1 MKSDDDKDTAVPPQ
15 APSEAKREIML
26 HGIPAS
32 PGIAIGL
39 ALAVGDSE
47 RVSLEP
53 ESHPITESEVPN
65 EINRF
70 TAALEKTR
78 RQIMELQ
85 KRVQS
90 SLQASEASIFDAHL
104 LIVDDKVLTQ
114 EVISEIRKR
123 LQSANVVFCEIIRRY
138 IAAISAVDDQYLK
151 ERASDVADVA
161 YRILENLNGQERQL
175 LDHLPGQRIVISRDL
190 TPSDTALLD
199 RENVQAFATETG
211 SRTSHT
217 AILARSMKIP
227 AVVGLNVICG
237 QVHNGDMLIIDGFL
251 GAVILNPRQETL
263 ELYAQKEAFK
273 EQLYNELQRES
284 ALLPETI
291 DGYRVQLAANI
302 DNVNN
307 LDDILNSGAAGIG
320 LFRTEYLF
328 MGGKIPTEEEQ
339 FEVYRKIAVAMKDQT
354 TIIRTLDLGGDKLSS
369 VLNLSHDPNPF
380 LGLRSIRLCLAY
392 PELLIP
398 QLRAVLRASAFGN
411 IKMMF
416 PMVTCEDE
424 LDKLLEILE
433 SVRKSLRSEK
443 KKFDEEM
450 EIGIMIETPAAALF
464 AEHLAR
470 KVDFFSIGT
479 NDLVQYTMAVD
490 RGNEKVANL
499 YRPSHP
505 VIVMLIDR
513 IVRAAEKAGIWV
525 SVCGEMASDPRFIP
539 LLVGLGVQELSM
551 STVSLGMARRVI
563 RRLKMYEAEAFAEKA
578 LKCTEHAQILEMSD
592 ELLHRIAPD
601 VVSLAMKGG

>member
-1 MKSDDDKDTAVPPQ
+1 MKNENDKVSAVPPQ
-15 APSEAKREIML
+15 VPSEAKREIML

-32 PGIAIGL
+32 PGIAIGV
-39 ALAVGDSE
+39 ALAVGDSD
-47 RVSLEP
+47 RISLEP
-53 ESHPITESEVPN
+53 ESHPITEAEVPN

-78 RQIMELQ
+78 LQIMELQ

-114 EVISEIRKR
+114 EVVSEIRKK

-138 IAAISAVDDQYLK
+138 IAAISGVDDQYLK

-227 AVVGLNVICG
+227 AVVGLSGICG
-237 QVHNGDMLIIDGFL
+237 QIHNGDMLIIDGFL
-251 GAVILNPRQETL
+251 GAVILNPKQETL

-284 ALLPETI
+284 SLTSETV
-291 DGYRVQLAANI
+291 DGYRIQLAANI
-302 DNVNN
+302 DNINN

-328 MGGKIPTEEEQ
+328 MANKIPTEEEQ
-339 FEVYRKIAVAMKDQT
+339 FEVYRKIASAMDGQV
-354 TIIRTLDLGGDKLSS
+354 TIIRTLDVGGDKLSS
-369 VLNLSHDPNPF
+369 LLNISHDPNPF

-398 QLRAVLRASAFGN
+398 QLRAILRASAFGN

-424 LDKLLEILE
+424 LDKLMEILE
-433 SVRKSLRSEK
+433 SVRKELRMEK

-450 EIGIMIETPAAALF
+450 EVGIMIETPAAALF
-464 AEHLAR
+464 ADHLA
-470 KVDFFSIGT
+470 KKADFFSIGT

-499 YRPSHP
+499 YRPAHP
-505 VIVMLIDR
+505 VIVMLINR
-513 IVRAAEKAGIWV
+513 IVQAAEKAGIWV

-551 STVSLGMARRVI
+551 SPVSLGMARRVI
-563 RRLKMYEAEAFAEKA
+563 RRLKMYEAESLAEKA
-578 LKCTEHAQILEMSD
+578 LKCTEHAQILKMSD

-601 VVSLAMKGG
+601 VISLAMKGG

>member
-1 MKSDDDKDTAVPPQ
+1 MKNENDKVSAVPPQ
-15 APSEAKREIML
+15 VPSEAKREIML

-32 PGIAIGL
+32 PGIAIGV
-39 ALAVGDSE
+39 ALAVGDSD
-47 RVSLEP
+47 RISLEP
-53 ESHPITESEVPN
+53 ESHPITEAEVPN

-78 RQIMELQ
+78 LQIMELQ

-114 EVISEIRKR
+114 EVVSEIRKK

-138 IAAISAVDDQYLK
+138 IAAISGVDDQYLK

-227 AVVGLNVICG
+227 AVVGLSGICG
-237 QVHNGDMLIIDGFL
+237 QIHNGDMLIIDGFL
-251 GAVILNPRQETL
+251 GAVILNPKQETL

-284 ALLPETI
+284 SLTSETV
-291 DGYRVQLAANI
+291 DGYRIQLAANI
-302 DNVNN
+302 DNINN

-328 MGGKIPTEEEQ
+328 MANKIPTEDEQ
-339 FEVYRKIAVAMKDQT
+339 FEVYRKIASAMDGQV
-354 TIIRTLDLGGDKLSS
+354 TIIRTLDVGGDKLSS
-369 VLNLSHDPNPF
+369 LLNISHDPNPF

-398 QLRAVLRASAFGN
+398 QLRAILRASAFGN

-424 LDKLLEILE
+424 LDKLMEILE
-433 SVRKSLRSEK
+433 SVRKELRMEK

-450 EIGIMIETPAAALF
+450 EVGIMIETPAAALF
-464 AEHLAR
+464 ADHLA
-470 KVDFFSIGT
+470 KKADFFSIGT

-499 YRPSHP
+499 YRPAHP
-505 VIVMLIDR
+505 VIVMLINR
-513 IVRAAEKAGIWV
+513 IVQAAEKAGIWV

-551 STVSLGMARRVI
+551 SPVSLGMARRVI
-563 RRLKMYEAEAFAEKA
+563 RRLKMYEAESLAEKA
-578 LKCTEHAQILEMSD
+578 LKCTEHAQILKMSD

-601 VVSLAMKGG
+601 VISLAMKGG

>member
-1 MKSDDDKDTAVPPQ
+1 MKNENDKVSAVPPQ
-15 APSEAKREIML
+15 VPSEAKREIML

-32 PGIAIGL
+32 PGIAIGV
-39 ALAVGDSE
+39 ALAVGDSD
-47 RVSLEP
+47 RISLEP
-53 ESHPITESEVPN
+53 ESHPITEAEVPN

-78 RQIMELQ
+78 LQIMELQ

-114 EVISEIRKR
+114 EVVSEIRKK

-138 IAAISAVDDQYLK
+138 IAAISGVDDQYLK

-227 AVVGLNVICG
+227 AVVGLSGICV
-237 QVHNGDMLIIDGFL
+237 QIHNGDMLIIDGFL
-251 GAVILNPRQETL
+251 GAVILNPKQETL

-284 ALLPETI
+284 SLTPETV
-291 DGYRVQLAANI
+291 DGYRIQLAANI
-302 DNVNN
+302 DNINN

-328 MGGKIPTEEEQ
+328 MANKIPTEEEQ
-339 FEVYRKIAVAMKDQT
+339 FEVYRKIASAMDGQV
-354 TIIRTLDLGGDKLSS
+354 TIIRTLDVGGDKLSS
-369 VLNLSHDPNPF
+369 LLNISHDPNPF

-398 QLRAVLRASAFGN
+398 QLRAILRASAFGN

-424 LDKLLEILE
+424 LDKLMEILE
-433 SVRKSLRSEK
+433 SVRKELRMEK

-450 EIGIMIETPAAALF
+450 EVGIMIETPAAALF
-464 AEHLAR
+464 ADHLA
-470 KVDFFSIGT
+470 KKADFFSIGT

-499 YRPSHP
+499 YRPAHP
-505 VIVMLIDR
+505 VIVMLINR
-513 IVRAAEKAGIWV
+513 IVQAAEKAGIWV
-525 SVCGEMASDPRFIP
+525 SVCGEMASDPSFIP

-551 STVSLGMARRVI
+551 SPVSLGMARRVI
-563 RRLKMYEAEAFAEKA
+563 RRLKMYEAESLAEKA
-578 LKCTEHAQILEMSD
+578 LKCTEHAQILKMSD

-601 VVSLAMKGG
+601 VISLAMKGG

>member
-227 AVVGLNVICG
+227 AVVGLNGICG

-464 AEHLAR
+464 AERTVRLWDAGMERFGGAYAHPGGAR
-470 KVDFFSIGT
+470 EFDEMRRKMSNYARISREAMRRDDEISSMEG
-479 NDLVQYTMAVD
+479 
-490 RGNEKVANL
+490 VAGDA
-499 YRPSHP
+499 H
-505 VIVMLIDR
+505 
-513 IVRAAEKAGIWV
+513 
-525 SVCGEMASDPRFIP
+525 
-539 LLVGLGVQELSM
+539 
-551 STVSLGMARRVI
+551 
-563 RRLKMYEAEAFAEKA
+563 
-578 LKCTEHAQILEMSD
+578 
-592 ELLHRIAPD
+592 
-601 VVSLAMKGG
+601 

>member
-1 MKSDDDKDTAVPPQ
+1 MKNENDKVSAVPPQ
-15 APSEAKREIML
+15 VPSEAKREIML

-32 PGIAIGL
+32 PGIAIGV
-39 ALAVGDSE
+39 ALAVGDSD
-47 RVSLEP
+47 RISLEP
-53 ESHPITESEVPN
+53 ESHPITEAEVPN

-78 RQIMELQ
+78 LQIMELQ

-114 EVISEIRKR
+114 EVVSEIRKK

-138 IAAISAVDDQYLK
+138 IAAISGVDDQYLK

-175 LDHLPGQRIVISRDL
+175 LDPLPGQRIVISRDL

-227 AVVGLNVICG
+227 AVVGLSGICG
-237 QVHNGDMLIIDGFL
+237 QIHNGDMLIIDGFL
-251 GAVILNPRQETL
+251 GAVILNPKQETL

-284 ALLPETI
+284 SLTSETV
-291 DGYRVQLAANI
+291 DGYRIQLAANI
-302 DNVNN
+302 DNINN

-328 MGGKIPTEEEQ
+328 MANKIPTEDEQ
-339 FEVYRKIAVAMKDQT
+339 FEVYRKIASAMDGQV
-354 TIIRTLDLGGDKLSS
+354 TIIRTLDVGGDKLSS
-369 VLNLSHDPNPF
+369 LLNISHDPNPF

-398 QLRAVLRASAFGN
+398 QLRAILRASAFGN

-424 LDKLLEILE
+424 LDKLMEILE
-433 SVRKSLRSEK
+433 SVRKELRMEK

-450 EIGIMIETPAAALF
+450 EVGIMIETPAAALF
-464 AEHLAR
+464 ADHLA
-470 KVDFFSIGT
+470 KKADFFSIGT

-499 YRPSHP
+499 YRPAHP
-505 VIVMLIDR
+505 VIVMLINR
-513 IVRAAEKAGIWV
+513 IVQAAEKAGIWV

-551 STVSLGMARRVI
+551 SPVSLGMARRVI
-563 RRLKMYEAEAFAEKA
+563 RRLKMYEAESLAEKA
-578 LKCTEHAQILEMSD
+578 LKCTEHAQILKMSD

-601 VVSLAMKGG
+601 VISLAMKGG

>member
-1 MKSDDDKDTAVPPQ
+1 MKNENDKVSAVPPQ
-15 APSEAKREIML
+15 VPSEAKREIML

-32 PGIAIGL
+32 PGIAIGV
-39 ALAVGDSE
+39 ALAVGDSD
-47 RVSLEP
+47 RISLEP
-53 ESHPITESEVPN
+53 ESHPITEAEVPN

-78 RQIMELQ
+78 LQIMELQ

-114 EVISEIRKR
+114 EVVSEIRKK

-138 IAAISAVDDQYLK
+138 IAAISGVDDQYLK

-227 AVVGLNVICG
+227 AVVGLSGICG
-237 QVHNGDMLIIDGFL
+237 QIHNGDMLIIDGFL
-251 GAVILNPRQETL
+251 GAVILNPKQETL

-284 ALLPETI
+284 SLTPETV
-291 DGYRVQLAANI
+291 DGYRIQLAANI
-302 DNVNN
+302 DNINN

-328 MGGKIPTEEEQ
+328 MANKIPTEDEQ
-339 FEVYRKIAVAMKDQT
+339 FEVYRKIASAMDGQV
-354 TIIRTLDLGGDKLSS
+354 TIIRTLDVGGDKLSS
-369 VLNLSHDPNPF
+369 LLNISHDPNPF

-398 QLRAVLRASAFGN
+398 QLRAILRASAFGN

-424 LDKLLEILE
+424 LDKLMEILE
-433 SVRKSLRSEK
+433 SVRKELRMEK

-450 EIGIMIETPAAALF
+450 EVGIMIETPAAALF
-464 AEHLAR
+464 ADHLA
-470 KVDFFSIGT
+470 KKADFFSIGT

-499 YRPSHP
+499 YRPAHP
-505 VIVMLIDR
+505 VIVMLINR
-513 IVRAAEKAGIWV
+513 IVQAAEKAGIWV

-551 STVSLGMARRVI
+551 SPVSLGMARRVI
-563 RRLKMYEAEAFAEKA
+563 RRLKMYEAESLAEKA
-578 LKCTEHAQILEMSD
+578 LKCTEHAQILKMSD

-601 VVSLAMKGG
+601 VISLAMKGG